1 VNCPRC
7 DSPTKTLETRR
18 VPDGAVRR
26 RRECTDCGHRFT
38 TYERAVPETLQV
50 IKRDGGRQPFDRE
63 KLLGSL
69 NRASHKRN
77 VDPRRLSLIVD
88 AVEKDAR
95 DNGGELSAKRIA
107 ELCLDGLRELDH
119 GAYLQFAG
127 TLPDAISGGAENPR
141 NYGRTSPTDSVRSA
155 EDASVS
161 TAADRSRGEN

>member
-26 RRECTDCGHRFT
+26 RRECTQCRHRFT
-38 TYERAVPETLQV
+38 TYERAVPATLEV
-50 IKRDGGRQPFDRE
+50 IKRDGSRQPFDRD

-69 NRASHKRN
+69 NRASHKRD

-88 AVEKDAR
+88 GVEKELR
-95 DNGGELSAKRIA
+95 DNGGELDSARIA
-107 ELCLDGLRELDH
+107 ELCLGGLRELDH

-127 TLPDAISGGAENPR
+127 TLPDGA
-141 NYGRTSPTDSVRSA
+141 RS
-155 EDASVS
+155 ES
-161 TAADRSRGEN
+161 

>member
-26 RRECTDCGHRFT
+26 RRECTECVHRFT
-38 TYERAVPETLQV
+38 TYERAVPETLEV
-50 IKRDGGRQPFDRE
+50 IKRDGSRQPFDRD

-69 NRASHKRN
+69 NRASHKRD

-88 AVEKDAR
+88 GVEQEVRNSGGRIEAAR
-95 DNGGELSAKRIA
+95 IG
-107 ELCLDGLRELDH
+107 ELCLDGLRKLDR

-127 TLPDAISGGAENPR
+127 TLPDAARSG
-141 NYGRTSPTDSVRSA
+141 S
-155 EDASVS
+155 
-161 TAADRSRGEN
+161 